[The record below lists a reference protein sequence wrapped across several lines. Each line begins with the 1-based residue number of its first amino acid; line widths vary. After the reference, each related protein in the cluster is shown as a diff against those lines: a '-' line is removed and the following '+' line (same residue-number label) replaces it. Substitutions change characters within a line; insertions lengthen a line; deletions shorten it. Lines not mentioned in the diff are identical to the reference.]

1 MKNQFEI
8 IDKSFERLIDNS
20 ELSTLATGFTFI
32 EGPVWYDNSLLFSD
46 IPNSRIIRYELR
58 EEGPSVNTFRHPS
71 GNSNGMTL
79 DLNNNLIVCEH
90 STRRVTSYL
99 HYIVRWLREGAKLQL
114 RCRICQYF
122 RIRVCNLD
130 LTL

>member
-1 MKNQFEI
+1 MKNKFEI

-32 EGPVWYDNSLLFSD
+32 EGPIWHNNSLLFSD

-90 STRRVTSYL
+90 SNRRVTSTNS
-99 HYIVRWLREGAKLQL
+99 EGLITEIATE
-114 RCRICQYF
+114 YTSSS
-122 RIRVCNLD
+122 VV
-130 LTL
+130 